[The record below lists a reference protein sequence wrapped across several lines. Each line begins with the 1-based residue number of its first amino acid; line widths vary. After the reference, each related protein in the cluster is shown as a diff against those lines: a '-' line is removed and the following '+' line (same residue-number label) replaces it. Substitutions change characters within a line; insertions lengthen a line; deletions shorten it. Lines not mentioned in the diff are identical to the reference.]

1 MDYSLPPASS
11 TLTLAVPPVPLPQA
25 RAHEA
30 PGAAAVSLAE
40 LEGLMG
46 EAAAEQEG
54 ELAELG
60 QWFHGLPPAEKRAA
74 LASVAKSLSFQD
86 AAAASTAPA
95 TLHLPAAGP
104 SLTIYADAALS
115 TPAAEASAPVAAA
128 PARRPLG
135 DRTNTQ
141 APVNMKQLSSKLHV
155 VASRKQ
161 VPQAGAGWLG
171 QLGAGWAVRGSS
183 LSLRRHA
190 LLALLTG
197 MAVPLHIPYSPAAAG
212 GGGQGAA
219 GLPAVG
225 GGTLQ
230 GGHACTLVPRG
241 RRQAGGVGARGELGA
256 MSERA
261 EQMRPCML
269 LNAVLQRRGAA
280 HAHSLFPSTVQGT
293 TAGTGAFLR

>member
-1 MDYSLPPASS
+1 MASANRSAAARRFCLPDGTAASLIATTLSSAAGLSAHVAVNRNSPPLPTPAVDYSLPPASS

-30 PGAAAVSLAE
+30 PGSAAVSLAE

-46 EAAAEQEG
+46 KAAAEQEG

-86 AAAASTAPA
+86 AASAAPA

-104 SLTIYADAALS
+104 SLTIFADTTLS
-115 TPAAEASAPVAAA
+115 SPAAETSAPVVAA

-155 VASRKQ
+155 AASRKQ
-161 VPQAGAGWLG
+161 VPQVGAGWLGRLGAGWLG
-171 QLGAGWAVRGSS
+171 QLGAGWAMR
-183 LSLRRHA
+183 A
-190 LLALLTG
+190 
-197 MAVPLHIPYSPAAAG
+197 PA
-212 GGGQGAA
+212 
-219 GLPAVG
+219 
-225 GGTLQ
+225 
-230 GGHACTLVPRG
+230 
-241 RRQAGGVGARGELGA
+241 
-256 MSERA
+256 
-261 EQMRPCML
+261 
-269 LNAVLQRRGAA
+269 
-280 HAHSLFPSTVQGT
+280 
-293 TAGTGAFLR
+293 